1 MLCSQLEPTYK
12 PLTEERNVSKSIKIE
27 IPIKFF
33 EEYSEIII
41 KPTPIFSIETET
53 NDGSGYVATPIGD
66 KDAE

>member
-1 MLCSQLEPTYK
+1 
-12 PLTEERNVSKSIKIE
+12 VSKSIKIE